1 MLRGQ
6 RAARGRRWKV
16 FEPPS
21 RPPPTSTNLD
31 NLHLEVEAPSFGP
44 MIAAV
49 QGRDIERHSGD
60 VVQQHAPPGELA
72 HSRLGLHISL
82 TGVADLD
89 LARGLPVLGRQ
100 VSQILVARLGAEGAA
115 LPRDFPPPSAAP
127 APQPA
132 LPLDGA
138 ALRGRWPAAGQG
150 TIDRP
155 PSRRNGPT
163 Q

>member
-100 VSQILVARLGAEGAA
+100 VSQILVPP
-115 LPRDFPPPSAAP
+115 PRGERGGQPPGFPPPAAP
-127 APQPA
+127 PPPAPA
-132 LPLDGA
+132 LPPQA
-138 ALRGRWPAAGQG
+138 RE
-150 TIDRP
+150 
-155 PSRRNGPT
+155 
-163 Q
+163 

>member
-21 RPPPTSTNLD
+21 RPPPTSTSLD

-49 QGRDIERHSGD
+49 QGRYIERHSGD
-60 VVQQHAPPGELA
+60 VVQQHAPPGDLA

-82 TGVADLD
+82 TDVADLD
-89 LARGLPVLGRQ
+89 LARCLPVLWRQ
-100 VSQILVARLGAEGAA
+100 VSQILVAPSDAA
-115 LPRDFPPPSAAP
+115 
-127 APQPA
+127 
-132 LPLDGA
+132 
-138 ALRGRWPAAGQG
+138 AAG
-150 TIDRP
+150 RP
-155 PSRRNGPT
+155 TAFPH
-163 Q
+163 QA